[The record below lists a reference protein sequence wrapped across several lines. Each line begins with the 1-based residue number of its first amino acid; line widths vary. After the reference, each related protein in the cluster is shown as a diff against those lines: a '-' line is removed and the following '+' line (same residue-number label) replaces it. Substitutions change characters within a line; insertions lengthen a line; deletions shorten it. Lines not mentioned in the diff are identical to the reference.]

1 MKEEGHMMTDA
12 GIEVQQL
19 QVKEYQESL
28 ANHQKLG
35 RGQEEFSSTGFRDS
49 MTLPTRWFWTF
60 SLQDYEAVNVL
71 F

>member
-19 QVKEYQESL
+19 QVKEYQELL

-49 MTLPTRWFWTF
+49 MTLPTH
-60 SLQDYEAVNVL
+60 
-71 F
+71 